1 MFIFNCLNSKILIL
15 SWGWSIMPSLKI
27 LNNQNCE
34 QFYLTVHRHLCKKSN
49 TGIPNNETKSPEYAI
64 KTKEALPM
72 TKM

>member
-15 SWGWSIMPSLKI
+15 SWGWSIVFSLKI

-34 QFYLTVHRHLCKKSN
+34 QFYLTVHSKKSN
-49 TGIPNNETKSPEYAI
+49 TGIPNNETRSPERAI
-64 KTKEALPM
+64 KTKGAFPM